1 MRKILK
7 GTKLAIETVDEL
19 YVTDEQETDDTVV
32 PDDVEVEDTTTTTTT
47 STENHDT
54 CFKSIRDIYNAKQH
68 SGCIKTSLDSLNV
81 PTFILDRK
89 NKI

>member
-19 YVTDEQETDDTVV
+19 YVTDKEETDDTIV
-32 PDDVEVEDTTTTTTT
+32 PDDVEVEDTTT
-47 STENHDT
+47 STESHDT

>member
-1 MRKILK
+1 MRKILN
-7 GTKLAIETVDEL
+7 GTKLALETVDEL
-19 YVTDEQETDDTVV
+19 YVTDEQETDDTIV
-32 PDDVEVEDTTTTTTT
+32 PDDVEVEDTTN
-47 STENHDT
+47 STESHDT

-89 NKI
+89 K